1 MPQSSPPPPFSYPD
15 GPNSP
20 RGWQSALAVAAQL
33 PTLRR
38 WRKRYGDAFTIDLI
52 GLGRAVVVADPDLIK
67 QTLTARPDVLHSGD
81 RSPLRPILGSSSL
94 LTIDGDHHLR
104 QRRLLLPP
112 FHGQRMQGYER
123 IIEEEAR
130 REIDR
135 WPDGEELAT
144 LEPMMRITLNAILR
158 AVFGAHGQ
166 QLRELQELLP
176 PLVTLGSRMALLR
189 FAQRDL
195 GPWSPWGRFLRMR
208 RAFDVHVDRLV
219 AAARADPQLEQRSD
233 VLSLLVQARHEDGS
247 PMSRDQIA
255 DQLLTILAAGHE
267 TTASTLA
274 WSVER
279 LRRHPDLLRRLAD
292 EVEAGGS
299 TLREATIREIQRI
312 RPAIPMFGRYVVAPF
327 QLGEWRL
334 EPGSMI
340 VLSAVLVHEDA
351 RIYEDPL
358 RFRPERF
365 LGTKPDTYRWIPF
378 GGGVRRCIGASFAH
392 MEMDIVLRTVIE
404 RLDLVPTAA
413 RDERWS
419 YRGVAFVPARGG
431 RAVVR
436 RRPRP
441 LTATSV
447 TAPTPTPVAAG

>member
-1 MPQSSPPPPFSYPD
+1 
-15 GPNSP
+15 
-20 RGWQSALAVAAQL
+20 
-33 PTLRR
+33 
-38 WRKRYGDAFTIDLI
+38 
-52 GLGRAVVVADPDLIK
+52 
-67 QTLTARPDVLHSGD
+67 
-81 RSPLRPILGSSSL
+81 
-94 LTIDGDHHLR
+94 
-104 QRRLLLPP
+104 
-112 FHGQRMQGYER
+112 
-123 IIEEEAR
+123 
-130 REIDR
+130 
-135 WPDGEELAT
+135 
-144 LEPMMRITLNAILR
+144 MRITLNAILR

-208 RAFDVHVDRLV
+208 RAFDGHVDRLV
-219 AAARADPQLEQRSD
+219 AAARADPQLEERGD

-247 PMSRDQIA
+247 PMSRDEIA

-299 TLREATIREIQRI
+299 ALREATIREIQRI
-312 RPAIPMFGRYVVAPF
+312 RPSIPMFGRYVVAPF
-327 QLGEWRL
+327 RLGEWLL

-340 VLSAVLVHEDA
+340 VVSAVLVHEDA
-351 RIYEDPL
+351 RIYDDPL

-404 RLDLVPTAA
+404 RLDLVPTSAP
-413 RDERWS
+413 DERWS

-436 RRPRP
+436 RRAHP
-441 LTATSV
+441 LTAAAPATAASV
-447 TAPTPTPVAAG
+447 AVAG